1 MIKIIKKIFWFPFNS
16 KNRINDLQSQ
26 IRLSEWQ
33 SFSDYIKYDSFFL
46 DVGCGAGH
54 NLSLAQELK
63 NCKVHGIDP
72 SPGDH
77 GVGRYNFEKES
88 NFEIIQG
95 FAENLP
101 FKKNIY
107 DIVFCSHVLEH
118 VDDERKSLSEINRVL
133 KEDGIA
139 IIGMPTAT
147 MALINLFS
155 SYFFT
160 THRNI
165 LFTIKS
171 FGKKDFIDR
180 LKTVFIPVSHSYP
193 RASSIFYD
201 LNHYRVKKWKRLINQ
216 EFEIIETIQPLLY
229 PYPDYIQLFKM
240 HKSKIGSS
248 SVFFICKKKK

>member
-33 SFSDYIKYDSFFL
+33 SFSDFIKSESLFL

-72 SPGDH
+72 NPGDH
-77 GVGRYNFEKES
+77 GVGRYNFDKES
-88 NFEIIQG
+88 SLEIIQG

-101 FKKNIY
+101 FKNNIY

-118 VDDERKSLSEINRVL
+118 VNDERKSLSEINRVL

-147 MALINLFS
+147 MAIINLFS
-155 SYFFT
+155 SYLFT

-171 FGKKDFIDR
+171 FGKNDFISR
-180 LKTVFIPVSHSYP
+180 LKTVFVPASHSCP

-201 LNHYRVKKWKRLINQ
+201 INHYRVKKWKRLIEQ

-248 SVFFICKKKK
+248 SVFFICKKTK